1 MNITDY
7 VLAKRMREVR
17 KLKSRKQDYETLKK
31 LNDKIEKQINKSGKN
46 NLN

>member
-7 VLAKRMREVR
+7 ALAKRMREVR